1 MQHSEQC
8 LLKFLMALIL
18 KVLSHHL
25 QNQSTAEWLKEVQ
38 ALSKAAQCPSVMEVM
53 SVVGIPL
60 TVQSIAKFSS

>member
-25 QNQSTAEWLKEVQ
+25 QNQSTAEWLKG
-38 ALSKAAQCPSVMEVM
+38 SDS
-53 SVVGIPL
+53 
-60 TVQSIAKFSS
+60 TF